1 MARPGRIS
9 KAEQPD
15 HPVSLSDSN
24 AASQSDEVSVH
35 TGQQG
40 SHGRF
45 MIAGAV
51 TAGVIA
57 TAIMLGMCGSR
68 LQFA

>member
-1 MARPGRIS
+1 MM
-9 KAEQPD
+9 
-15 HPVSLSDSN
+15 
-24 AASQSDEVSVH
+24 
-35 TGQQG
+35 
-40 SHGRF
+40 SHGAGKALADRF

-57 TAIMLGMCGSR
+57 TAIMLGMCGLR

>member
-1 MARPGRIS
+1 MRF
-9 KAEQPD
+9 
-15 HPVSLSDSN
+15 
-24 AASQSDEVSVH
+24 SVH

>member
-1 MARPGRIS
+1 MRF
-9 KAEQPD
+9 
-15 HPVSLSDSN
+15 
-24 AASQSDEVSVH
+24 SVH
-35 TGQQG
+35 TGQQA

-51 TAGVIA
+51 AAGVIA
-57 TAIMLGMCGSR
+57 TAIMLGMSGSR